1 MPVIKLVG
9 FDAGDPTFKKI
20 EFAIFFDKKIEVNQ
34 VAKLYVEVFKQLF
47 DLQPETFFTTDLHL
61 KIGLTKDPEQNKT
74 RSASKINESYFIES
88 GYSNKD
94 KFDRIKQ
101 ALTIFDLED
110 ELMIKYAEEIPI
122 EI

>member
-1 MPVIKLVG
+1 MLN
-9 FDAGDPTFKKI
+9 F
-20 EFAIFFDKKIEVNQ
+20 IF
-34 VAKLYVEVFKQLF
+34 EVFKQLF
-47 DLQPETFFTTDLHL
+47 DLQPEAFFATEIGS

-74 RSASKINESYFIES
+74 RSPSKINESYFIES

-110 ELMIKYAEEIPI
+110 ELMIKYADEITI
-122 EI
+122 ND